1 MWAVTILRKILYRLA
16 RLTIWRYRPGVI
28 GVTGSAGKTS
38 TKLAIKAVLE
48 RDRRV
53 RISSGNLNNSLGLP
67 LTILGDWTNEELAL
81 VSRVTPRGTAKLR
94 KIRFWIKVIVTS
106 AWRIVFLSES
116 EYPEIL
122 ILEYGADRPGDIKYL
137 LGIVRPNISVITA
150 IGDIPVHV
158 EYYGGPE
165 EVAREKGRL
174 IEYLPVGGFAILN
187 GDDDAVRNL
196 QTRTRARVMTFGF
209 EKGSEVRISRFE
221 NKVKDGQPVGISF
234 KLEHGSAVVPVRIDN
249 VFGRAHAYAA
259 GAAAAIGLVFGMN
272 LVTIS
277 EALARY
283 APPESRMQLV
293 PGIKYT
299 HIIDDSYNASLI
311 AMLSAIDTLDDLPA
325 KRKIA
330 VLGDMLEIG
339 KYTAEAH
346 ENVGRAVA
354 EVANVL
360 FTVGPRAK
368 FIAEAARA
376 KGMKKTSIFSFDT
389 ADDACLPIKDF
400 IKKGDLILVKGSH
413 SIELNKVVEEIR
425 EVIIPTVTQL
435 S

>member
-1 MWAVTILRKILYRLA
+1 MLVKILKKILRRLA
-16 RLTIWRYRPGVI
+16 RLTIWRYRPGII

-53 RISSGNLNNSLGLP
+53 RVSFGNLNSDLGLP
-67 LTILGDWTNEELAL
+67 LTILGYWSAEDLGL
-81 VSRVTPRGTAKLR
+81 VSRATPPGTKTL
-94 KIRFWIKVIVTS
+94 KKVGFWIKVIVS
-106 AWRIVFLSES
+106 SLWRIVFARPE

-122 ILEYGADRPGDIKYL
+122 VLEYGADRPGDIKYL
-137 LGIVRPNISVITA
+137 LSIVRPNISVITA

-158 EYYGGPE
+158 EFYGGPE

-174 IEYLPVGGFAILN
+174 IEYLPAGGFAILN
-187 GDDDAVRNL
+187 GDDAAVINL
-196 QTRTRARVMTFGF
+196 QSRTRARVMTFGF
-209 EKGSEVRISRFE
+209 EKVSEVRISRFE
-221 NKVKDGQPVGISF
+221 NKIKDGQPSGISF
-234 KLEHGSAVVPVRIDN
+234 KLEHGSGVVPVRIDN

-259 GAAAAIGLVFGMN
+259 GAAAAVGLVFGMN

-283 APPESRMQLV
+283 APPESRMQLL

-299 HIIDDSYNASLI
+299 SIIDDSYNASLI
-311 AMLSAIDTLDDLPA
+311 AMRSALETLAELPA
-325 KRKIA
+325 KRKVA

-339 KYTAEAH
+339 KYTPEAH
-346 ENVGRAVA
+346 EMVGRIAA
-354 EVANVL
+354 KSADML

-376 KGMKKTSIFSFDT
+376 VGMKRTAITSFDT
-389 ADDACLPIKDF
+389 ADEARKPIQNF
-400 IKKGDLILVKGSH
+400 IKKGDLILIKGSH
-413 SIELNKVVEEIR
+413 SMELDKIVQEIR
-425 EVIIPTVTQL
+425 EIHIPTVLPL

>member
-1 MWAVTILRKILYRLA
+1 MPVTVLKKTLRKLA
-16 RLTIWRYRPGVI
+16 RLMIWRYRPAII

-38 TKLAIKAVLE
+38 AKLAIKAVLE

-53 RISSGNLNNSLGLP
+53 RVSFGNLNSDLGLP
-67 LTILGDWTNEELAL
+67 LTILGDWSPEEFAL
-81 VSRVTPRGTAKLR
+81 VSRATPAGTK
-94 KIRFWIKVIVTS
+94 KIRKALFWMKVVFGS
-106 AWRIVFLSES
+106 AWRIMFAHAG

-137 LGIVRPNISVITA
+137 LSIARPNISVITA

-158 EYYGGPE
+158 EYYGGPD

-187 GDDDAVRNL
+187 GDDDVVMGL
-196 QTRTRARVMTFGF
+196 QSRTRARVMTFGF
-209 EKGSEVRISRFE
+209 DKGVEVRISRFE
-221 NKVKDGQPVGISF
+221 NKLKDGQLSGISF

-259 GAAAAIGLVFGMN
+259 GAAAAIGLAFGMN

-283 APPESRMQLV
+283 APPESRMQLL

-299 HIIDDSYNASLI
+299 SVIDDSYNASLI
-311 AMLSAIDTLDDLPA
+311 AMRSALETLAALPA

-339 KYTAEAH
+339 KYTPEAH
-346 ENVGRAVA
+346 EMVGRLVA
-354 EVANVL
+354 KDADVL

-368 FIAEAARA
+368 FIAEAARGA
-376 KGMKKTSIFSFDT
+376 GMKRAAIFSYDVVDEAIT
-389 ADDACLPIKDF
+389 PIKNF
-400 IKKGDLILVKGSH
+400 IKKGDLVLVKGSH
-413 SIELNKVVEEIR
+413 SMELHKIVDEIR
-425 EVIIPTVTQL
+425 DQAPPVIEG
-435 S
+435 